1 MVRVLWLQGGTIFG
15 EEGFFRIERGVNA
28 LNIESNCGWGT
39 IVDLDPP
46 RDVAQLPCEDGH
58 GRGK

>member
-1 MVRVLWLQGGTIFG
+1 MQGGTIFG
-15 EEGFFRIERGVNA
+15 EEGFFRIERGVNS

-46 RDVAQLPCEDGH
+46 RDMSQLPCEDGH
-58 GRGK
+58 GRGT